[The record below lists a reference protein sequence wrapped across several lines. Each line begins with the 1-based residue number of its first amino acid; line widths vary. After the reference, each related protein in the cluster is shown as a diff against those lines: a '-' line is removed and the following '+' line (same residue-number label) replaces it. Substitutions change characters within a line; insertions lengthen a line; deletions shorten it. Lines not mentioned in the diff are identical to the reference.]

1 MIIWFLIIICGI
13 FTFLTR
19 FIALSSIMPKE
30 LPPLIK
36 EAIKYVPIAVLTP
49 IVITTTLI
57 NDKQKIQILDN
68 PKLYAVI
75 VAIFIAIIT
84 RSMITTI
91 LVGLSFIWLYEYFIN

>member
-1 MIIWFLIIICGI
+1 M
-13 FTFLTR
+13 
-19 FIALSSIMPKE
+19 
-30 LPPLIK
+30 
-36 EAIKYVPIAVLTP
+36 PIAVLTP
-49 IVITTTLI
+49 IVISTTLI
-57 NDKQKIQILDN
+57 NDEQKILILDN